1 MTLTA
6 PAPTTDTESR
16 NLFPEARRRTRRRR
30 IVLAASIAVVGIAV
44 GVSLSQ
50 GGTPPNEPGLFSR
63 PGDDGS
69 SVPATGHFVV
79 RGNGIAHARFGQ
91 PESVAITNLEGVLGL
106 PLDRAPVPSRDCTV
120 DAYLQWST
128 MTAYF
133 DHKRFVGY
141 GTGSL
146 LGGIGH
152 RDIPDATTAAGL
164 RIGEA
169 LSQAKIDY
177 GSSLTTSYAQGG
189 AWFAATPNGRLAG
202 LLTQEVDQ
210 PGPLI
215 ADITAGSVGCPAA
228 SP

>member
-1 MTLTA
+1 VWATIVTA
-6 PAPTTDTESR
+6 
-16 NLFPEARRRTRRRR
+16 
-30 IVLAASIAVVGIAV
+30 VGIAL

-50 GGTPPNEPGLFSR
+50 GGTPPKVPRLVSR
-63 PGDDGS
+63 SGDDGS
-69 SVPATGHFVV
+69 PVPATGHFVA
-79 RGNGIAHARFGQ
+79 RGNGIGPARFGQ
-91 PESVAITNLEGVLGL
+91 PENVAITNLESVLGA
-106 PLDRAPVPSRDCTV
+106 PLDRAPVPSPNCTV

-128 MTAYF
+128 VTAYF

-146 LGGIGH
+146 LGGVGH
-152 RDIPDATTAAGL
+152 RDIPHATTAAGL

-177 GSSLTTSYAQGG
+177 GNSLTTSDAQGG
-189 AWFAATPNGRLAG
+189 AWFAATPSGRLAG

-210 PGPLI
+210 PGALI

>member
-6 PAPTTDTESR
+6 PPPTTDTESE
-16 NLFPEARRRTRRRR
+16 NLFPEARRRRRRRR
-30 IVLAASIAVVGIAV
+30 IVLATIITVVGIAV
-44 GVSLSQ
+44 GVSLSG
-50 GGTPPNEPGLFSR
+50 GGTPPNEPGLVSR

-69 SVPATGHFVV
+69 VPATGHLVV
-79 RGNGIAHARFGQ
+79 RGNGIGLARFGQ
-91 PESVAITNLEGVLGL
+91 PESVAITNLERVLGL

-128 MTAYF
+128 ITAYF
-133 DHKRFVGY
+133 DHERFVGY

-146 LGGIGH
+146 LGGVGH

-169 LSQAKIDY
+169 LSQAKINY

-202 LLTQEVDQ
+202 LLTQEVGQ
-210 PGPLI
+210 SGALI

>member
-6 PAPTTDTESR
+6 QAPTTDAEST
-16 NLFPEARRRTRRRR
+16 NLFPEAKRRRRRRR
-30 IVLAASIAVVGIAV
+30 IVLAAIITPLGVAV
-44 GVSLSQ
+44 GVSLAQ
-50 GGTPPNEPGLFSR
+50 GGTPPKEPPFVSR

-69 SVPATGHFVV
+69 SLPAAGHWVAQ
-79 RGNGIAHARFGQ
+79 GNGIGQARFGQ
-91 PESVAITNLEGVLGL
+91 PESVAIANLERVLGA
-106 PLDRAPVPSRDCTV
+106 PLDRAPLPSPDCTV

-128 MTAYF
+128 LTAYF

-146 LGGIGH
+146 LGGVGH
-152 RDIPDATTAAGL
+152 RDIPRATTSAGL

-169 LSQAKIDY
+169 LSQAKTDY
-177 GSSLTTSYAQGG
+177 GSALTTSYAQGG
-189 AWFAATPNGRLAG
+189 AWFAATPSGRLAG

-210 PGPLI
+210 PGALI